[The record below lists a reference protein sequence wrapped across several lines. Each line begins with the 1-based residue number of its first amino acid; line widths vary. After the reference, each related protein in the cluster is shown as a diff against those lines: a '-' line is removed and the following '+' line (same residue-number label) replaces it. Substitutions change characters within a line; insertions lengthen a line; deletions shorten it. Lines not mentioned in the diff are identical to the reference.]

1 MTEQATPPERQHGS
15 LNAKKT
21 LLVCVLTLLVAA
33 GVIFVIFST
42 EPTAQ
47 RETATR
53 TSAMLVN
60 VVEVHRG
67 THRPVIVG
75 TGVVGPAK
83 DIELSPQVN
92 GLITE
97 VHPEFVPGGFIDRG
111 ETVVRIEPDDYE
123 NLLRQRESALLQAE
137 TELRLEMGRQ
147 EIARQDFE
155 LFGEVPGAD
164 DPSLVL
170 REPQLEAA
178 RVRVDA
184 ARSAVDQ
191 ARLDLERT
199 TLQSPFDAQVLS
211 RSVNL
216 GSQVNSGQPIAR
228 LIGVETYWVTASV
241 PLSKVSRLQ
250 FPESGGDG
258 ATVELINRSNWAPG
272 VTRKG
277 RLFKLIGALE
287 AGTRLARVVIEVN
300 DPLARSAES
309 ADVPPLLVGEYLE
322 ARIEGRPVEN
332 VIRLDREYVRTG
344 DTAWVMD
351 DENKLRIRT
360 LEIVFTDAAH
370 AYVRS
375 GLEDGDRV
383 VTTSLS
389 AVTDGAA
396 LRLESD
402 QRDESENEAETDAEA
417 ETPNDEA

>member
-21 LLVCVLTLLVAA
+21 LLVCALTLLVAA
-33 GVIFVIFST
+33 GVTFVIFST
-42 EPTAQ
+42 EPTAE

-60 VVEVHRG
+60 VVEVQRG

-83 DIELSPQVN
+83 EIELSPQVD
-92 GLITE
+92 GMITD

-111 ETVVRIEPDDYE
+111 ETVVQIEPADYE
-123 NLLRQRESALLQAE
+123 NLLRQRESELLQAE

-170 REPQLEAA
+170 REPQLAAA

-191 ARLDLERT
+191 ARLDLDRT
-199 TLQSPFDAQVLS
+199 TLISPFDAQVLS
-211 RSVNL
+211 RTVNL
-216 GSQVNSGQPIAR
+216 GSQVNSGAPIAC
-228 LIGVETYWVTASV
+228 LIGVETYWVTATV
-241 PLSKVSRLQ
+241 PLSKIPLLR
-250 FPESGGDG
+250 FPESGADG
-258 ATVELINRSNWAPG
+258 APVELRNRANWAPG
-272 VTRKG
+272 VVRNG

-287 AGTRLARVVIEVN
+287 ADTRLARVVIEVH
-300 DPLARSAES
+300 DPLARGADSAE
-309 ADVPPLLVGEYLE
+309 VPPLLVGEYLE
-322 ARIEGRPVEN
+322 ARIEGRPIEN
-332 VIRLDREYVRTG
+332 VVRLGREHVRTG

-351 DENKLRIRT
+351 DEDKLRIRP
-360 LEIVFTDAAH
+360 LAIVFTDAAH

-375 GLEDGDRV
+375 GLEDGERV

-396 LRLESD
+396 LRLEG
-402 QRDESENEAETDAEA
+402 DERETNRNTDVETEASNEEE
-417 ETPNDEA
+417 